1 MDPLGSAMQQLRQ
14 TAGISEKQVVLN
26 KRTAALELASVEGE
40 IEVATARIA
49 VAEAEINK
57 LRIKLAAAQG
67 DQAETDYLDA
77 LIAATTTERDTRRS
91 ELESLTSYLEIKQ
104 ELAELQ
110 LDVDPNA
117 MNQVVAMMGGML
129 GDDPDSQ

>member
-1 MDPLGSAMQQLRQ
+1 MDPLNSAMQQLRQ
-14 TAGISEKQVVLN
+14 TAVISEKHVVLN
-26 KRTAALELASVEGE
+26 KRIAALELASVEGE

-77 LIAATTTERDTRRS
+77 LIAATTTERDTRRT

-110 LDVDPNA
+110 LDVDPDA
-117 MNQVVAMMGGML
+117 MNQAVAMMSGML